1 MSSKIRVGLSKTGLV
16 LSTATH
22 LCSFKSYYS
31 STIVGLFLVLRMLFT
46 CEKSFKHEEMAFYM
60 GAEMGWVWFGMH
72 YFETVNVCW

>member
-31 STIVGLFLVLRMLFT
+31 STIVGFMLGILHGCRDGVGLVWYALFRNCECVLVTLALTR
-46 CEKSFKHEEMAFYM
+46 
-60 GAEMGWVWFGMH
+60 
-72 YFETVNVCW
+72 

>member
-31 STIVGLFLVLRMLFT
+31 FIIVGFMLGVKAARPHVKSHLNMRRWHSAWVQKWSGSGLVCIISKL
-46 CEKSFKHEEMAFYM
+46 
-60 GAEMGWVWFGMH
+60 
-72 YFETVNVCW
+72 